1 MINKNNDYNKR
12 ILIATILS
20 TVLIISWIKYYAR
33 KTLPEAKQFE
43 EMQELKKKERE
54 KILDEKAKKI
64 KEEKEL
70 NKNNDNQDTKKS
82 TLDSQNE
89 VKLKIETEKLSG
101 SINLR
106 GLVLNNLVLKDY
118 KASLNSENNVQLLD
132 SQNSN
137 NPYFV
142 TFSWES
148 ENKNIDLPN
157 INTVWK
163 ADSDVLKI
171 NNPVTLTYTNKQNI
185 VFQVIV
191 SIDENYMFTFEQKV
205 KNNSNNALSFNVLNK
220 IYKNSITNKRKSVSA
235 YEGFISSFGEQI
247 EEIKFSKLK
256 KKKEFTFDNGFN
268 WAGFTDTYWLVAMAS
283 YKKQNKLF
291 TATTDYLD
299 NNYIINIKGNTNIV
313 SPEQTITTSTLL
325 FAGPKILSLL
335 DNYAFQYDLPL
346 FDRALDFGWFYFLT
360 KPIYM
365 LLKVF
370 NNFFQNFGISILF
383 LTLVIK
389 LIMYPFTKK
398 SYISMAR
405 MKQLQPKM
413 DAIKARYSDD
423 KMKMNKEL
431 VELYNKEKI
440 SPLSGCLPMLV
451 QIPVFFSL
459 YKVLVI
465 SIDMRQAP
473 FIGYIKDLSVKDP
486 TTIWNLFG
494 LLPFQT
500 NFLQIGLLPCLMS
513 LTMWIQQSMTNQSSS
528 NDEVQKAT
536 KWMPIIFLII
546 FAGMPAGLL
555 IYWTFSNI
563 LTILQQY
570 YLEKTMKNI
579 KK

>member
-1 MINKNNDYNKR
+1 
-12 ILIATILS
+12 
-20 TVLIISWIKYYAR
+20 
-33 KTLPEAKQFE
+33 
-43 EMQELKKKERE
+43 
-54 KILDEKAKKI
+54 
-64 KEEKEL
+64 
-70 NKNNDNQDTKKS
+70 
-82 TLDSQNE
+82 
-89 VKLKIETEKLSG
+89 
-101 SINLR
+101 
-106 GLVLNNLVLKDY
+106 
-118 KASLNSENNVQLLD
+118 
-132 SQNSN
+132 
-137 NPYFV
+137 
-142 TFSWES
+142 
-148 ENKNIDLPN
+148 
-157 INTVWK
+157 
-163 ADSDVLKI
+163 
-171 NNPVTLTYTNKQNI
+171 
-185 VFQVIV
+185 
-191 SIDENYMFTFEQKV
+191 
-205 KNNSNNALSFNVLNK
+205 
-220 IYKNSITNKRKSVSA
+220 
-235 YEGFISSFGEQI
+235 
-247 EEIKFSKLK
+247 
-256 KKKEFTFDNGFN
+256 
-268 WAGFTDTYWLVAMAS
+268 
-283 YKKQNKLF
+283 
-291 TATTDYLD
+291 
-299 NNYIINIKGNTNIV
+299 
-313 SPEQTITTSTLL
+313 
-325 FAGPKILSLL
+325 
-335 DNYAFQYDLPL
+335 
-346 FDRALDFGWFYFLT
+346 
-360 KPIYM
+360 
-365 LLKVF
+365 
-370 NNFFQNFGISILF
+370 
-383 LTLVIK
+383 
-389 LIMYPFTKK
+389 
-398 SYISMAR
+398 
-405 MKQLQPKM
+405 M